1 MTSIVLECSK
11 YNDINTG
18 NTVNSNWENQFS
30 SIILEEGDEVSVKQ
44 VFIDTTNGN
53 SSNIVL
59 TEDIV
64 INMYF
69 MYYRQNQNT
78 EQTTFSTNW
87 YATFEPCVAMTGQA
101 PYLII
106 EGSHTFTIPKGT
118 YSPQGIAEF
127 ISTQCSLVSPP
138 LGSPAPLRSISN
150 DFLRGTDGVGTDI
163 KFFPFNLSTG
173 EVDTSDYFYPM
184 RSEWYGASQ
193 VALSYNSDQNGIF
206 QFDYLHTP
214 FYNAT
219 GDESVGMYEI
229 KHAGKP
235 PPPSDFVGV
244 TRAGGVFIRD
254 LEPRSFWE
262 GVLGFDVD
270 SIKVTNNVYT
280 LVFPAGKTF
289 NDLTTNAVFGLDDVL
304 NNAGGD
310 PNLCPIAQFFKKST
324 ATVPIKAPNSYSPLT
339 DSAYFLIECSMNYNM
354 KYQYDTANLAN
365 INAIVSRQYNT
376 NDYITG
382 FGECSINY
390 VHHGEPVILSS
401 ARIRILD
408 PVNKQEATSL
418 GEKTS
423 IFLEVF
429 KNPQKMKA
437 LK

>member
-30 SIILEEGDEVSVKQ
+30 SITLEEGDEVSVKQ

-59 TEDIV
+59 AEDVTIDA
-64 INMYF
+64 YF
-69 MYYRQNQNT
+69 MYYRQNQN
-78 EQTTFSTNW
+78 EADITFSPGW
-87 YATFEPCVAMTGQA
+87 YATFLPCIAMGGTA
-101 PYLII
+101 PVLIE
-106 EGSHTFTIPKGT
+106 EGYHTFTIPKGT
-118 YSPQGIAEF
+118 YTPQGIAEY
-127 ISTQCSLVSPP
+127 ISTRFSLVDPP
-138 LGSPAPLRSISN
+138 LGEPSPLVSIAN
-150 DFLRGTDGVGTDI
+150 DFLKGTDGTGNNI
-163 KFFPFNLSTG
+163 RFYPFNLTTG
-173 EVDTSDYFYPM
+173 AIDDSQYFYPT

-214 FYNAT
+214 FYNTT
-219 GDESVGMYEI
+219 GDESVGLYKIQSSAHPKTGEFI
-229 KHAGKP
+229 
-235 PPPSDFVGV
+235 GV

-254 LEPRSFWE
+254 LQPRSFWE

-270 SIKVTNNVYT
+270 SIKTTNTDFT
-280 LVFPAGKTF
+280 LNFPAGKTF
-289 NDLTTNAVFGLDDVL
+289 NDLTTNAVFSLDDVL

-310 PNLCPIAQFFKKST
+310 PNLCPIAEFFKKST
-324 ATVPIKAPNSYSPLT
+324 ATVPIKAPLSYTPLT

-354 KYQYDTANLAN
+354 KYQYDTANLSN
-365 INAIVSRQYNT
+365 INAIVSRQYDT
-376 NDYITG
+376 NNYITG

-390 VHHGEPVILSS
+390 VHHGEPVLLSS
-401 ARIRILD
+401 TRIRILD

-418 GEKTS
+418 GEKSS

>member
-18 NTVNSNWENQFS
+18 NTVNSNWNNKFS

-59 TEDIV
+59 NEDVV
-64 INMYF
+64 INAYF
-69 MYYRQNQNT
+69 MYYRENQNT
-78 EQTTFSTNW
+78 TATTFSTGW
-87 YATFEPCVAMTGQA
+87 YANFDPCIAMSGTDPVEITEGQK
-101 PYLII
+101 
-106 EGSHTFTIPKGT
+106 TFTIPAGT

-127 ISTQCSLVSPP
+127 ISTNFSLVDPP
-138 LGSPAPLRSISN
+138 DGTPAPLRNISN
-150 DFLRGTDGVGTDI
+150 KFLQGTDGTGTNI
-163 KFFPFNLSTG
+163 RFYPFNLTTG
-173 EVDTSDYFYPM
+173 VIDDGNWFYPEQA
-184 RSEWYGASQ
+184 EWFGASQ

-214 FYNAT
+214 YYNGS
-219 GDESVGMYEI
+219 GDESVGLYEI
-229 KHAGKP
+229 DEEHPHSAGE
-235 PPPSDFVGV
+235 FIGV

-254 LEPRSFWE
+254 LQPRSFWE
-262 GVLGFDVD
+262 DILGFDVD
-270 SIKVTNNVYT
+270 SIKTTNTDFT
-280 LVFPAGKTF
+280 LNFPAGKTF
-289 NDLTTNAVFGLDDVL
+289 NDLTTNAVFSLDDVL

-310 PNLCPIAQFFKKST
+310 PNKCPDAQFFKKST

-376 NDYITG
+376 NNYITG

-401 ARIRILD
+401 AKIRILD

-418 GEKTS
+418 GEKSS

-429 KNPQKMKA
+429 KAPQKMKA